1 MDKNIQIQKN
11 YTSAAK
17 RTLTVRLL
25 YVLVAVI
32 SIVVMILFIFP
43 SGEAECD
50 VYLSSYNRYI
60 NFSFDRYVKEA
71 SVQVKFIDRSGI
83 TVGDE
88 TYNLKE
94 GSEFRRSLTD
104 GNLYFK
110 VDRIVVSDVQ
120 AKLGFDS
127 ETMSVVYT
135 ICIAFMLL
143 SVYGIVTT
151 RCKKMEVD
159 GYNVEIYNGP
169 LRRYIACDGVIVA
182 HNAKGYLMHSKEEA
196 VVGSYL
202 LKVSFFFYGKI
213 GVEKV
218 KLAQSGQESAEN
230 KAAETVE
237 GTPDGSEPA
246 VEMTANGAAE
256 WENAEEKNALPVAE
270 EGEKPPVNS
279 VLIEENELKKR
290 KKSKEALVIR
300 TIYAV
305 TIFIIL
311 ALAGGAIALFAIGAF
326 YVFPIIL
333 LMLALLVGLGG
344 FKCRYKVYDIKGHEV
359 ILYSGIIRRYIRV
372 DGEIEES
379 AGVSKETRTVV
390 LNAHVDGIRLE
401 AVFSGYRYMDLKVLS
416 EENN

>member
-11 YTSAAK
+11 YTSATK

-237 GTPDGSEPA
+237 GTPDGSAPA

-256 WENAEEKNALPVAE
+256 RENAEEKNALPVAE

-290 KKSKEALVIR
+290 KKSKEALTMRI
-300 TIYAV
+300 IYAV

-311 ALAGGAIALFAIGAF
+311 ALAGGAIALFAIEAF

-344 FKCRYKVYDIKGHEV
+344 FKCRYKVYDIKEHEV
-359 ILYSGIIRRYIRV
+359 ILY
-372 DGEIEES
+372 
-379 AGVSKETRTVV
+379 GVSKETRTVV

>member
-135 ICIAFMLL
+135 ICIAFILL

-218 KLAQSGQESAEN
+218 KLARGQESAEN

-237 GTPDGSEPA
+237 GSAPA
-246 VEMTANGAAE
+246 VEMTAKGAAE

-290 KKSKEALVIR
+290 KKSKEALTIR

-390 LNAHVDGIRLE
+390 LNARVDGIRLE